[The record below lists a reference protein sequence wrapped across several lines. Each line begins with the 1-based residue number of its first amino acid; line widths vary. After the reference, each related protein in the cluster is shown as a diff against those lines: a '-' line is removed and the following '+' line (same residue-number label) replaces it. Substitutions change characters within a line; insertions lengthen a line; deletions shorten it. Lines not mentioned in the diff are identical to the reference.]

1 MFLSPT
7 DFLDYFKSINCPNSV
22 FFQPEEDVLFFN
34 EKGELNGMFSEL
46 KV

>member
-1 MFLSPT
+1 MAQ
-7 DFLDYFKSINCPNSV
+7 KSV

-46 KV
+46 NAHFVVNDIIIEKWQIC